1 MNTTKVQTKNVKLVG
16 GVMGGRMVAVPRS
29 AETLR
34 IGGFW
39 TYEYAGKEGR
49 QELFAMRPMS
59 RVARR
64 LIYWFI
70 GKHGKDPRVEAAATA
85 AHAGHQHGPR
95 STWSWRSEAE
105 GSCSTYLSP

>member
-1 MNTTKVQTKNVKLVG
+1 MKTTKVQTKNVKLVG
-16 GVMGGRMVAVPRS
+16 GVMGGRMVAIPRS

-39 TYEYAGKEGR
+39 TYEYAGREGR

-70 GKHGKDPRVEAAATA
+70 GKHGKDPRVEAAASKRTPVTNTGRVAHGRGA
-85 AHAGHQHGPR
+85 AKRRARVQP
-95 STWSWRSEAE
+95 TPA
-105 GSCSTYLSP
+105 